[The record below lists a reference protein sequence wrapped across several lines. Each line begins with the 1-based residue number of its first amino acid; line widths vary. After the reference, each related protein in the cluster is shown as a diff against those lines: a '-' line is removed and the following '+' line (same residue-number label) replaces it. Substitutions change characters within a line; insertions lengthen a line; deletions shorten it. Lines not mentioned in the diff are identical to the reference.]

1 MYQSR
6 PLRHINWSLYG
17 ILDRGFVQESSLT
30 RVAEELIAGGAGV
43 LQLRDKLSSS
53 RQFFA
58 NALKV
63 QKVTQKHQV
72 PLIINDRVDIAA
84 AVKADGVHLG
94 QNDLP
99 VRAARA
105 ILRQEATIGVS
116 VHDPEEFA
124 KAEKDRPDYFGV
136 GTIYPTSTK
145 SSYKSKGPFLVKLLR
160 TNTDLPLIAIGGI
173 TLENLA
179 PVIENGADGVAV
191 ISSLLTAQDVR
202 SRATD
207 FLREVNRAKQ
217 NTRYHVKK
225 EAA

>member
-1 MYQSR
+1 MQ
-6 PLRHINWSLYG
+6 HINWSLYS

-63 QKVTQKHQV
+63 QQVTRKHRI

-105 ILRQEATIGVS
+105 ILGQEAIIGVS
-116 VHDPEEFA
+116 VHDPQEFA
-124 KAEKDRPDYFGV
+124 QTEKDCPDYFGA
-136 GTIYPTSTK
+136 GTIYPTLTKTDYQST
-145 SSYKSKGPFLVKLLR
+145 GPAIVKLLR
-160 TNTDLPLIAIGGI
+160 AKTDLPLIAIGGI

-179 PVIENGADGVAV
+179 AVIENGADGVAV
-191 ISSLLTAQDVR
+191 ISSLLTAPDVR

-207 FLREVNRAKQ
+207 FVRAVTRAKQ
-217 NTRYHVKK
+217 STGYHVKK